1 MFVFTPSPK
10 DTPDTPIQPALV
22 GRSEASQMLRISLR
36 KLDYL
41 VKDGTISCRKI
52 GRRVLFALEDIRQ
65 FIERMKPE

>member
-1 MFVFTPSPK
+1 MITFTHSSK
-10 DTPDTPIQPALV
+10 VTPDNPIEPALV

-41 VKDGTISCRKI
+41 VKDGVISHRKI

-65 FIERMKPE
+65 FVERIKPE